1 MDSGAFLAS
10 IVVVLAFSYVPV
22 ETLGSCKL
30 GEFMEMGAVRA

>member
-1 MDSGAFLAS
+1 VDSGAFLAS